1 MIYFYVAMV
10 VIQMIVINLYIT
22 FKLSRTKYSRAVNI
36 MVMSIYSALLF
47 YAVHIG
53 FNTLNNIDNFQG
65 NGLLLWL
72 VSAYVIPLLFLLNQP
87 IKITLTMFISTW
99 VYTYII
105 FALSVRFGHIFN
117 GNNFQLIVL
126 LSQTLLHAISIKKI
140 YILLS
145 NQFTYTL
152 WNSNERIISHML
164 SLSLSLLS
172 LVAIS
177 NYTFIE
183 GISTINGLIILFVII
198 SISLLSYNLAFQF
211 SRVNEDA
218 EVFLKKSRTDTLT
231 GLKNRQALLDDVT
244 YKINKGLPFN
254 LIFLDLDNFKSIN
267 DVFGHAKGDE
277 YLIDFTKEMLK
288 RYYRNNFYRIS
299 GDEFVVIIDGD
310 KIDNDKLEI
319 ENIEYTNEITGLR
332 FLGLSA
338 GTSHFPTDS
347 KSLSDLLSTADY
359 NMYQKKKI
367 KHMFNKEIDF
377 AE

>member
-1 MIYFYVAMV
+1 MIYFYVAMIV
-10 VIQMIVINLYIT
+10 MQMIVINLYIT
-22 FKLSRTKYSRAVNI
+22 FKLSKKKYSRAVNI

-117 GNNFQLIVL
+117 GINFQLIVL

-231 GLKNRQALLDDVT
+231 GLKNRQALLDDIT

-277 YLIDFTKEMLK
+277 YLMDFTKEMLK

-310 KIDNDKLEI
+310 KINNDKLEI
-319 ENIEYTNEITGLR
+319 ESIEYTNGITGLR

-338 GTSHFPTDS
+338 GSSHFPTDS
-347 KSLSDLLSTADY
+347 KTLSDLLSTADY

>member
-87 IKITLTMFISTW
+87 IKITITMFVSTW

-126 LSQTLLHAISIKKI
+126 LSQTLLHAITIRNI
-140 YILLS
+140 YTLLS
-145 NQFTYTL
+145 NQFIYTL
-152 WNSNERIISHML
+152 WNSNERIINHML

-198 SISLLSYNLAFQF
+198 SISLLSYNLAF
-211 SRVNEDA
+211 
-218 EVFLKKSRTDTLT
+218 
-231 GLKNRQALLDDVT
+231 
-244 YKINKGLPFN
+244 
-254 LIFLDLDNFKSIN
+254 
-267 DVFGHAKGDE
+267 
-277 YLIDFTKEMLK
+277 
-288 RYYRNNFYRIS
+288 
-299 GDEFVVIIDGD
+299 
-310 KIDNDKLEI
+310 
-319 ENIEYTNEITGLR
+319 
-332 FLGLSA
+332 
-338 GTSHFPTDS
+338 
-347 KSLSDLLSTADY
+347 
-359 NMYQKKKI
+359 
-367 KHMFNKEIDF
+367 
-377 AE
+377 

>member
-87 IKITLTMFISTW
+87 IKITITMFISTW

-277 YLIDFTKEMLK
+277 YLINFTKEMLK

>member
-1 MIYFYVAMV
+1 MIYFYVAMIV
-10 VIQMIVINLYIT
+10 MQMIVINLYIT
-22 FKLSRTKYSRAVNI
+22 FKLSKKKYSRAVNI

-231 GLKNRQALLDDVT
+231 GLKNRQVLLDDVT
-244 YKINKGLPFN
+244 SKINKGLPFN